1 MTEHLTPDEQVLFDA
16 VQGAFS
22 AYLRDQIQQ
31 ANKQGRPLDYGQ
43 VTDKVIY
50 RLQRPS
56 TQQEFATALVD
67 FLSQFRSKA
76 ARASGPQIFWW
87 LHQEANWRKARDL
100 TLLAIATY
108 KGKSKEEE
116 TVIEQGLIE
125 ESTEETANV
134 L

>member
-1 MTEHLTPDEQVLFDA
+1 MTEHLNADEQILFDA

-22 AYLRDQIQQ
+22 AFLRNQIQQ
-31 ANKQGRPLDYGQ
+31 AKKEGRSLDYGQ

-76 ARASGPQIFWW
+76 ARAAGPQIFWW
-87 LHQEANWRKARDL
+87 IHQESNWRKARDL
-100 TLLAIATY
+100 SLLAIATY
-108 KGKSKEEE
+108 KGKTKEEE
-116 TVIEQGLIE
+116 TVLER
-125 ESTEETANV
+125 ESAEETANV